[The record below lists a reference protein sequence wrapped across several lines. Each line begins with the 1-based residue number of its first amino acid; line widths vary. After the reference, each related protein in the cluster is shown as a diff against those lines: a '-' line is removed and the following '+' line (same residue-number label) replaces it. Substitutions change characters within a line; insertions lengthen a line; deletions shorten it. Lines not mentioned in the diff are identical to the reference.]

1 MKSVLTF
8 ALSLVIAAGAASA
21 SVDYTTICNSSK
33 LLAGDRHECRV
44 QMTAAAEDEAKRA
57 EINRVYTA
65 KIARLLDQ
73 RGDDVS
79 GAATI
84 PSAE

>member
-1 MKSVLTF
+1 
-8 ALSLVIAAGAASA
+8 
-21 SVDYTTICNSSK
+21 
-33 LLAGDRHECRV
+33 
-44 QMTAAAEDEAKRA
+44 MTAAAEDEAKRA

>member
-1 MKSVLTF
+1 MKLVLSF

-21 SVDYTTICNSSK
+21 AVDYTTICNSSK

-44 QMTAAAEDEAKRA
+44 QMTAAVEDEAKRA
-57 EINRVYTA
+57 EINRVYA
-65 KIARLLDQ
+65 GKIAGLLDQ

-79 GAATI
+79 GAANI